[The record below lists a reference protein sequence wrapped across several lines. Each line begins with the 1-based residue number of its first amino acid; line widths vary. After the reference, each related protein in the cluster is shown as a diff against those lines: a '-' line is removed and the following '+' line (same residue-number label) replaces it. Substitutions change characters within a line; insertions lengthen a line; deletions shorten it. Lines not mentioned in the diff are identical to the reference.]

1 MFDYSVTQGPSLHNC
16 ELLEKRKGKFSPQK
30 KFRGGGGGLKLVVVC
45 LIIVSLKVFPIE
57 ILSMNF
63 KCRRGF

>member
-30 KFRGGGGGLKLVVVC
+30 KFSGGGGGGLFDYSVTQG
-45 LIIVSLKVFPIE
+45 
-57 ILSMNF
+57 LSH
-63 KCRRGF
+63 